1 MSANDP
7 VRASLWR
14 DLSEAA
20 KAWAASPKAVEGQ
33 ALSDAAKAWAGAAH
47 PRAKDT
53 TASVEGAVF
62 PNYGRSK
69 GMPVKGASRQDL
81 EFYKSGCERSLGDQS
96 KARFHDKERALL
108 SAIEEELGA

>member
-53 TASVEGAVF
+53 TTSDAVIPF
-62 PNYGRSK
+62 GRSK
-69 GMPVKGASRQDL
+69 GTRVVDAETKDLQWVAGALKQSLADPA
-81 EFYKSGCERSLGDQS
+81 KERFAPSN
-96 KARFHDKERALL
+96 RALL
-108 SAIEEELGA
+108 DAIETELEER